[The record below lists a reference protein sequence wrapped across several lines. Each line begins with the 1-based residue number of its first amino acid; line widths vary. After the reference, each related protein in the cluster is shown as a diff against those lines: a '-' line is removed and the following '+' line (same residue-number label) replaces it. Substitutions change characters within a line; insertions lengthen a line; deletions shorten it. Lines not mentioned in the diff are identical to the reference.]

1 MCIHDWVLQIPK
13 DQPRTK
19 SLHPV
24 VATATATNSLSPR
37 GSHAPDE
44 DYSVDGKEDN
54 VAEGHHEAVH
64 EDLGYHDAD
73 ATLLRLLHCTQS
85 INSIKLNVAAV
96 VTLWESQR
104 SLGINNYDTPRD
116 KNINAN
122 LRALSKVENARKV
135 LRHVDRHFDGI
146 ATKENMKQP
155 FRSYLIRDTF
165 AGIRDCAAPTIGMP
179 KVFSRI
185 LHLREGS

>member
-96 VTLWESQR
+96 VDLWESQR

-116 KNINAN
+116 KNSTPTYE
-122 LRALSKVENARKV
+122 LSRRWRMREKSSGMSIAISMV
-135 LRHVDRHFDGI
+135 LQPRGI
-146 ATKENMKQP
+146 
-155 FRSYLIRDTF
+155 
-165 AGIRDCAAPTIGMP
+165 
-179 KVFSRI
+179 
-185 LHLREGS
+185 